1 MACTMAMAQQAVHI
15 PADDWLDRSTHTD
28 PFQYDGVRLDLSS
41 GVVKAC
47 LDFANDK
54 FQELQDEKSELK
66 LDFQSTSP
74 LGYHVTFRQY
84 VDGVRVLPSE
94 IRFNIGRNGK
104 VSSLFIELQDVRSH
118 SDFNTEEWGSQPQ
131 KDEAMK
137 VLAAYEG
144 SLQPAWYYPETVN
157 NMDYFT
163 IEFSNGHRILSPM
176 DRHVEG
182 PKDSLVHAYVFNPD
196 PLTKAQRPYS
206 GQLRNFND
214 TDTDSLTAMRELLT
228 VPMEFDEDSF
238 WTRNEHV
245 SAIPRHPDQS
255 QPFSLTDTF
264 DFTRG
269 QDEFEYVNC
278 VYHITQSKLYLKSL
292 GFPDLMDYQLP
303 VYPQARDVEN
313 GPDNSQ
319 FKPNWGPEKT
329 GTLIFGMDYSKDFE
343 HVEDAEDADVIIHE
357 FGHAISYD
365 VNGNDI
371 SRAPRNGID
380 EGFGDYLACSYS
392 KSISTYKWEEL
403 FSWDAHNPFWE
414 EGRSCVTKRTYDD
427 YKLHNLY
434 ENGEILAGM
443 GMELWDMIGRK
454 KSDHIVVG
462 SAHYY
467 AEGMSFRDA
476 GLLLL
481 KADSALYDGM
491 HSGTICALLL
501 KYKFVDEDF
510 CVLSGHHL
518 LPNALI
524 SIDAFKFQNGEG
536 LHVKSLAETEL
547 TVHVYSMD
555 GKIVY
560 ASKFEEELHTG
571 SLSNRSGIYLVSIQG
586 KNISVSTKLV
596 RL

>member
-1 MACTMAMAQQAVHI
+1 MVA
-15 PADDWLDRSTHTD
+15 L
-28 PFQYDGVRLDLSS
+28 
-41 GVVKAC
+41 
-47 LDFANDK
+47 
-54 FQELQDEKSELK
+54 
-66 LDFQSTSP
+66 P
-74 LGYHVTFRQY
+74 L
-84 VDGVRVLPSE
+84 
-94 IRFNIGRNGK
+94 
-104 VSSLFIELQDVRSH
+104 H
-118 SDFNTEEWGSQPQ
+118 S
-131 KDEAMK
+131 
-137 VLAAYEG
+137 
-144 SLQPAWYYPETVN
+144 
-157 NMDYFT
+157 
-163 IEFSNGHRILSPM
+163 
-176 DRHVEG
+176 
-182 PKDSLVHAYVFNPD
+182 
-196 PLTKAQRPYS
+196 
-206 GQLRNFND
+206 
-214 TDTDSLTAMRELLT
+214 
-228 VPMEFDEDSF
+228 
-238 WTRNEHV
+238 
-245 SAIPRHPDQS
+245 DQS
-255 QPFSLTDTF
+255 QPYSLTDTF

-278 VYHITQSKLYLKSL
+278 VYHITQSKLYLRSL
-292 GFPDLMDYQLP
+292 GFPDLMGYQLP

-371 SRAPRNGID
+371 SRPPRNGID

-443 GMELWDMIGRK
+443 CMELWDMIGRK

-462 SAHYY
+462 AAHYY
-467 AEGMSFRDA
+467 AEGMSFKDA

-481 KADSALYDGM
+481 KADSALYSGM

-518 LPNALI
+518 LPNDLI
-524 SIDAFKFQNGEG
+524 AIDAFKFQNGEG

-547 TVHVYSMD
+547 TLQVYSMN
-555 GKIVY
+555 GKVLY
-560 ASKFEEELHTG
+560 HSSFEKELHASIPYTQPG
-571 SLSNRSGIYLVSIQG
+571 VYLVSIQG
-586 KNISVSTKLV
+586 KNISVSKKLV